1 MYSKIK
7 KIATLVIASGA
18 LVTSLAVSAS
28 DAISRNDV
36 SLSSR
41 IDGYLEA
48 ELIAGNEDA
57 ASDLVKVD
65 TVIPVVVLDESGKL
79 VYSGETVDISG
90 QTTEEQELDIVKLD
104 TMVLDN
110 SEEETTEASDE
121 MEAATS
127 PETDTEE
134 EVVGTGNA
142 TEETTE
148 ATTEE
153 TTEETTEAV
162 SNTPVYLDTTQ
173 FQGKAVC
180 TAGTL
185 NIRSEAST
193 NGTIVGKLPYSG
205 ICTVQQ
211 QGSEWSYIVS
221 GPVQGYVASQYLVF
235 GQDAGNWCEAAGV
248 QKVVT
253 PTVSGLNVR
262 SDASE
267 SASILTTVSA
277 GQTFTAVGSTTGW
290 TCIATGSGNGYVKND
305 YIAYVYNTPVAEAVE
320 STPAAPTDD
329 TTDTTEAPT
338 YQDTTETTTEVTTEV
353 PAPAPGSSL
362 GQQIAAYACQFVGC
376 PYVWGGTSLS
386 NGADCSGFTYALYA
400 AFGISIP
407 RTEQAQACCG
417 SAVPVDVNY
426 LAPGDLCFYANSTS
440 GGGIGHVG
448 VYIGNGTI
456 VHASSPSTGI
466 KYSPWNYKT
475 PLCVR
480 RLV

>member
-1 MYSKIK
+1 MYSKFK
-7 KIATLVIASGA
+7 KIATLALASGA

-28 DAISRNDV
+28 DAIKRDDV

-65 TVIPVVVLDESGKL
+65 TVLPVIVLDESGKL
-79 VYSGETVDISG
+79 VYSGETVEVSG
-90 QTTEEQELDIVKLD
+90 QTTEEQSLDVVKLD
-104 TMVLDN
+104 TMVMDN
-110 SEEETTEASDE
+110 STEETTEASAE
-121 MEAATS
+121 METMA
-127 PETDTEE
+127 PEADTEE
-134 EVVGTGNA
+134 ENAGTGN

-148 ATTEE
+148 AATE
-153 TTEETTEAV
+153 EETTEAV

-193 NGTIVGKLPYSG
+193 NGTIVGKLPYSA
-205 ICTVQQ
+205 ICAVQQ

-221 GPVQGYVASQYLVF
+221 GPVQGYVASSYLAF
-235 GQDAGNWCEAAGV
+235 GQDAANWCEAAGV

-267 SASILTTVSA
+267 KSNVVTTVSA
-277 GQTFTAVGSTTGW
+277 GQTFSVVGSVTGW

-320 STPAAPTDD
+320 STPAAPTD
-329 TTDTTEAPT
+329 TTDTTTEAPT
-338 YQDTTETTTEVTTEV
+338 TDYQDTTTETTTETTTQV
-353 PAPAPGSSL
+353 PAPQPGSSL

-386 NGADCSGFTYALYA
+386 HGADCSGFTYALYA

-407 RTEQAQACCG
+407 RVEQAQACCG
-417 SAVPVDVNY
+417 SAVPVDINY

-448 VYIGNGTI
+448 VYVGNGTI

-480 RLV
+480 RIV

>member
-90 QTTEEQELDIVKLD
+90 QTTEEQELDIVRLD

-110 SEEETTEASDE
+110 SEEETTEASAE

-148 ATTEE
+148 AATEE

-193 NGTIVGKLPYSG
+193 NGTIVGKLPY
-205 ICTVQQ
+205 
-211 QGSEWSYIVS
+211 
-221 GPVQGYVASQYLVF
+221 
-235 GQDAGNWCEAAGV
+235 
-248 QKVVT
+248 
-253 PTVSGLNVR
+253 
-262 SDASE
+262 
-267 SASILTTVSA
+267 
-277 GQTFTAVGSTTGW
+277 
-290 TCIATGSGNGYVKND
+290 
-305 YIAYVYNTPVAEAVE
+305 
-320 STPAAPTDD
+320 
-329 TTDTTEAPT
+329 
-338 YQDTTETTTEVTTEV
+338 
-353 PAPAPGSSL
+353 
-362 GQQIAAYACQFVGC
+362 
-376 PYVWGGTSLS
+376 
-386 NGADCSGFTYALYA
+386 
-400 AFGISIP
+400 
-407 RTEQAQACCG
+407 
-417 SAVPVDVNY
+417 
-426 LAPGDLCFYANSTS
+426 
-440 GGGIGHVG
+440 
-448 VYIGNGTI
+448 
-456 VHASSPSTGI
+456 
-466 KYSPWNYKT
+466 
-475 PLCVR
+475 
-480 RLV
+480 